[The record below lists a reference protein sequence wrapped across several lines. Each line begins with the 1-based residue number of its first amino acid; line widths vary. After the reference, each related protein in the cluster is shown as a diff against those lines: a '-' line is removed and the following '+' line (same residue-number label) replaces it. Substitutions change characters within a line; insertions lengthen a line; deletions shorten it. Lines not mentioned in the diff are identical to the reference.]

1 MTSQHSRRESRC
13 GGDEPRG
20 IRLLDGFFWASRETT
35 ALPVFAHC
43 LRAAVAYG
51 IRCTTDP
58 WLSRA
63 GHRLDLTALGLL
75 CIDRILQQ
83 REAAMTDDQILW
95 FDALSRASTPVAGG
109 KGANLG
115 EMTHAGLPVPP
126 GFVVTAPAFLAALD
140 AAGIRRRLAELFAR
154 ANPDDPSA
162 LAATSKEMQDLVRA
176 IEVPVALRAALA
188 DAYAQLG
195 AGEPVAVRSSATSE
209 DTASTSFAGMHE
221 TFTHVIGEE
230 ALLDRL
236 KECWASAYGQRVLA
250 YRKARHMTEEPTL
263 AVVVQRMVSSTRSGV
278 MFTADPA
285 RGDRSRILIE
295 AAFGL
300 GEVVV
305 GGKVEPDTYAIAK
318 DGPRLLD
325 VHVGRKAF
333 QLVRAPEGHELRVE
347 LSETDAMRRVLSD
360 DEVLIVA
367 RLGLEVERHY
377 GAPQDIEW
385 AEQGGHWY
393 LVQTRPITTL
403 RETTAGPAPGEALVS
418 GLGASPGIAHG
429 SVRVL
434 RSPDEGARLVA
445 GEILVAP
452 MTSPDWVP
460 TIRRAAALV
469 TDSGGVT
476 SHAAI
481 VSREL
486 RIPCV
491 VGTRTATQVLRD
503 DEQVTVDGSKGRVTA
518 GVPRVEAA
526 APTLPPPTPAH
537 ELEPLATRVYV
548 NLAIAD
554 QAEAAAALPVDGV
567 GLLRAEFM
575 ITDALGGRHPK
586 ELVAAGGA
594 REFCD
599 KMSASLSRI
608 TRAFHPRPV
617 IYRTY
622 DFRTNEFRG
631 LAGGDKY
638 EPIEDN
644 PMIGCRGCFRY
655 VRDPELFQLEL
666 DVLARVRQETPNV
679 HIMIPFVRTRWEL
692 EACLELIERS
702 PLGHQRGLHKWVMA
716 EVPSVAYWIPE
727 YAKLGI
733 DGASIGSNDL
743 TQLMLGV
750 DRDSQTCA
758 ELFDEADPAV
768 LDAIERIIRACRA
781 AGITSSLCGQ
791 APSNRPELAEHLVRA
806 GITSVSV
813 NVDAVDAVRS
823 TIAAAERR
831 ALLEVAVA
839 RRDRSAARR
848 WHV

>member
-1 MTSQHSRRESRC
+1 MTE
-13 GGDEPRG
+13 
-20 IRLLDGFFWASRETT
+20 
-35 ALPVFAHC
+35 
-43 LRAAVAYG
+43 
-51 IRCTTDP
+51 
-58 WLSRA
+58 
-63 GHRLDLTALGLL
+63 
-75 CIDRILQQ
+75 
-83 REAAMTDDQILW
+83 EAILW
-95 FDALSRASTPVAGG
+95 FDALSKASTPVAGG

-115 EMTHAGLPVPP
+115 EMTRAGLPVPP
-126 GFVVTAPAFLAALD
+126 GFVVTAHAFLAALE
-140 AAGIRRRLAELFAR
+140 AGGIRDRLAELFAS
-154 ANPDDPSA
+154 ANTDDP
-162 LAATSKEMQDLVRA
+162 
-176 IEVPVALRAALA
+176 AALA
-188 DAYAQLG
+188 RTSDEMKNLVLGIDLPPELRTVLSAAYARLG
-195 AGEPVAVRSSATSE
+195 KDESVAVRSSATSE

-221 TFTHVIGEE
+221 SFTHVVGED
-230 ALLDRL
+230 ALVARL
-236 KECWASAYGQRVLA
+236 KACWASAYGQRVLA
-250 YRKARHMTEEPTL
+250 YRKAQKLTEEPTI
-263 AVVVQRMVSSTRSGV
+263 AVVVQKMVSSARSGV
-278 MFTADPA
+278 IFTADPA
-285 RGDRSRILIE
+285 RGDRSRIVVE

-305 GGKVEPDTYAIAK
+305 GGQVEPDTYTIAK
-318 DGPRLLD
+318 QGPRLLD
-325 VHVGRKAF
+325 AHVGRKAF
-333 QLVRAPEGHELRVE
+333 KIVRGPDGKEQRVE
-347 LSETDAMRRVLSD
+347 LGDEEATRRVLTD
-360 DEVLIVA
+360 DEVLALASLAV
-367 RLGLEVERHY
+367 RVEDHY
-377 GAPQDIEW
+377 GTPQDIEW

-403 RETTAGPAPGEALVS
+403 AQEPAGHEAGESLVT

-429 SVRVL
+429 KVRVL
-434 RSPDEGARLVA
+434 RSPEEGSRLVA

-491 VGTRTATQVLRD
+491 VGTRSATQLLRD
-503 DEQVTVDGSKGRVTA
+503 GELVTVDGSKGRITA
-518 GVPRVEAA
+518 GEPARVEATAAAA
-526 APTLPPPTPAH
+526 APPAR

-554 QAEAAAALPVDGV
+554 QADATAALPVDGV

-594 REFCD
+594 KEFHD
-599 KMSASLSRI
+599 KMSASLLRI

-617 IYRTY
+617 VYRTY

-631 LAGGDKY
+631 LTGGDKY
-638 EPIEDN
+638 EPVEEN
-644 PMIGCRGCFRY
+644 PMIGFRGCFRY

-666 DVLARVRQETPNV
+666 EVLARVREETPNLHV
-679 HIMIPFVRTRWEL
+679 MIPFVRTRWEL

-702 PLGHQRGLHKWVMA
+702 PLGRQRGLHRWVMA

-733 DGASIGSNDL
+733 DGVSIGSNDL
-743 TQLMLGV
+743 TQLVLGV

-768 LDAIERIIRACRA
+768 LDTIERIIRACHDAR
-781 AGITSSLCGQ
+781 ITSSLCGQ
-791 APSNRPELAEHLVRA
+791 APSNRPEFAEHLVRA
-806 GITSVSV
+806 GITSISV
-813 NVDAVDAVRS
+813 NPDAVDTVRS
-823 TIAAAERR
+823 TIAGAERR
-831 ALLEVAVA
+831 ALLEVAVD
-839 RRDRSAARR
+839 RRTHAPRKAPRR
-848 WHV
+848 PHA